1 MNDMTL
7 PHPVPSGDEALFGLQ
22 ELFYSR
28 TDPRGV
34 IRTGNRVFQRVS
46 GYDWERLAGAPH
58 RIIRHPDMPRA
69 VFHLLWKTIRRG
81 DIIVAYVKNRTA
93 SGGHYWVLAT
103 VLPLPDGYLS
113 IRIKP
118 GSPVFAQARKL
129 YADLRAEEI
138 AEELS
143 PEVSAGRLLARLRDL
158 GFADYASFMLTALLQ
173 ECAARNQAHSR
184 INGAI
189 FTDIDKAIAAL
200 STLTEEQDRLVREFE
215 RLRDLPTNM
224 RIIASRLE
232 PSGGPVSAISE
243 TYKITL
249 AALSSDISA
258 IAVGEASLLNQMK
271 ASFSKALLLLSC
283 ARLQAE
289 VVEQFQC
296 EGPASQQ
303 FDQQAEEALL
313 ADLAAAYD
321 LEARGALA
329 RAVQI
334 AGALKGGCSDI
345 RRSMLGLDTIRVMGR
360 VESGRMGTAGTRLAA
375 TIDQL
380 DLRHAV
386 IIERLQSIM
395 DLSTTI
401 NASISRIGC
410 RYCAPTSGPAPP

>member
-1 MNDMTL
+1 
-7 PHPVPSGDEALFGLQ
+7 
-22 ELFYSR
+22 
-28 TDPRGV
+28 
-34 IRTGNRVFQRVS
+34 
-46 GYDWERLAGAPH
+46 
-58 RIIRHPDMPRA
+58 
-69 VFHLLWKTIRRG
+69 
-81 DIIVAYVKNRTA
+81 
-93 SGGHYWVLAT
+93 
-103 VLPLPDGYLS
+103 
-113 IRIKP
+113 
-118 GSPVFAQARKL
+118 
-129 YADLRAEEI
+129 
-138 AEELS
+138 
-143 PEVSAGRLLARLRDL
+143 
-158 GFADYASFMLTALLQ
+158 
-173 ECAARNQAHSR
+173 
-184 INGAI
+184 
-189 FTDIDKAIAAL
+189 
-200 STLTEEQDRLVREFE
+200 VREFE

-258 IAVGEASLLNQMK
+258 IAVGAESLLNQMK

-360 VESGRMGTAGTRLAA
+360 VESGRMGAAGTRLAA

-410 RYCAPTSGPAPP
+410 RYCAPSSGPAPP

>member
-7 PHPVPSGDEALFGLQ
+7 PQPVTNGDEALFALQ

-34 IRTGNRVFQRVS
+34 IRTGNTVFQRVS
-46 GYDWERLAGAPH
+46 GYDWGRLAGAPH
-58 RIIRHPDMPRA
+58 RIVRHPDMPRA
-69 VFHLLWKTIRRG
+69 VFHLLWQTIRKG

-118 GSPVFAQARKL
+118 GSPVFAQVRKL

-143 PEVSAGRLLARLRDL
+143 PEVSAGRLLARLRDQ

-283 ARLQAE
+283 VRLQAE
-289 VVEQFQC
+289 VVEQFQN
-296 EGPASQQ
+296 EGPTAQ
-303 FDQQAEEALL
+303 FDLQAEETLL

-321 LEARGALA
+321 REARGALA
-329 RAVQI
+329 RAVQT

-360 VESGRMGTAGTRLAA
+360 VESGRMGAAGTRLAA

-401 NASISRIGC
+401 NARISRIGS
-410 RYCAPTSGPAPP
+410 RYCAPASGPAPP